1 MYWRRVLLVW
11 CLSLQLMAMI
21 AEVFAGFENIKSLV
35 ERISESLEK
44 NTDLSQTTVRLFDVF
59 SLIGLL

>member
-1 MYWRRVLLVW
+1 
-11 CLSLQLMAMI
+11 MAMI

-44 NTDLSQTTVRLFDVF
+44 NTDLSQTMVRLFDVS

>member
-1 MYWRRVLLVW
+1 MYWRRVLLAW

-44 NTDLSQTTVRLFDVF
+44 NTDFSQTMVRLFDVF

>member
-44 NTDLSQTTVRLFDVF
+44 NTDFSQTMVRLFDVF